1 MTLSM
6 ELYYKFSIQFFT
18 QIFYGAYGMISSEGL
33 HNFHFQAILMNFS
46 SRVKPTSTRKQTDWS
61 E

>member
-6 ELYYKFSIQFFT
+6 ELYYEFSMQFFT
-18 QIFYGAYGMISSEGL
+18 QIFYGAYGMISSEGF
-33 HNFHFQAILMNFS
+33 HNFHFQAFLINFG
-46 SRVKPTSTRKQTDWS
+46 SRVKPTCTRKHTDWS